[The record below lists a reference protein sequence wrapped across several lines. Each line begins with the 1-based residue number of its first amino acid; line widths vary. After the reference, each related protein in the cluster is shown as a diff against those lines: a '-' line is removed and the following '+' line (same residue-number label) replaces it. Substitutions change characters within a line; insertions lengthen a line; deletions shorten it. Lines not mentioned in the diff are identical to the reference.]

1 MLYVQVLV
9 NGLVLGGLY
18 GAIAVGF
25 SLVWGVLNII
35 NILHG
40 SLIIL
45 GSYTAFFAHQYL
57 HINPFLFVPVA
68 ALILFCVGYATQIAV
83 INRVMGSPVLITLT
97 LTFGLNLVLYNL
109 MILAFKADFRKVI
122 LSPPLGSINMGGVV
136 VPADRLIGM
145 AFALALVGL
154 LYGLLRSSRIGRAI
168 VAVRMDREAA
178 LLMGVKVARIYAIT
192 FGLGAAMAGAAGSLF
207 SVIFPISPET
217 ASALLGKAF
226 VICILGGLGSV
237 PGVVVGGVTLGIIES
252 YAALFFGPENS
263 ITVSFTLLILLLMF
277 RPTGIMGR
285 RGFE

>member
-18 GAIAVGF
+18 SCIAVGF

-45 GSYTAFFAHQYL
+45 GSYTAFFAYQYL
-57 HINPFLFVPVA
+57 HIDPFLFVPVA
-68 ALILFCVGYATQIAV
+68 AALLFCLGYAIQLV
-83 INRVMGSPVLITLT
+83 FINRVMGSPVLITLT

-122 LSPPLGSINMGGVV
+122 LSPPLGSINLAGVV
-136 VPADRLIGM
+136 VPVDRLIST

-154 LYGLLRSSRIGRAI
+154 LYGLLRASRIGRAI

-178 LLMGVKVARIYAIT
+178 LLMGVNVGAHLRHHLRARR
-192 FGLGAAMAGAAGSLF
+192 GHGRRRRQPVQRDLPDLAGSRPMPCWARPSSSAF
-207 SVIFPISPET
+207 S
-217 ASALLGKAF
+217 ADWAAF
-226 VICILGGLGSV
+226 RAWW
-237 PGVVVGGVTLGIIES
+237 P
-252 YAALFFGPENS
+252 AD
-263 ITVSFTLLILLLMF
+263 
-277 RPTGIMGR
+277 
-285 RGFE
+285 